1 MLPSRLRSLGWC
13 LLVPALCLTV
23 GCTKMLTQQAVN
35 RFAEGLKDKD
45 SAELKLAVSQR
56 FEERALRREEAI
68 KDLDVLKIPT
78 DKVKIV
84 DVEEV
89 SKHEVRA
96 KVEVGSKEAPR
107 SVIYTLTRD
116 PKIQRWVVD
125 DVTLTQD
132 TGRGEV
138 SRSVIEQLDLV
149 MSVRDFIDAWKTG
162 ESEQILAVTSPE
174 LRTQLEPLPPVW
186 LKQIAAQVSAQT
198 PQQKALR
205 PDARIKDDA
214 AFVQVGRVLVEFQ
227 LVDERWLVRD
237 AALEDQENTV
247 RSVRKLATA
256 LHQSQEFLNAYAAG
270 DKESLAKF
278 ATPEFHNGC
287 LVAADLSQ
295 VPIPA
300 KELFEKPYEA
310 RQQKESLD
318 LVLQSEQGTV
328 LLSLL
333 YQAKNGTTPELNA
346 APKVAEVSL
355 LEQGSQET
363 RRISAVFLGDTIVQL
378 YAQALIARDVPRLQS
393 MSTRDFSERVWSRMK
408 PDIVKALPMPEIEP
422 VAPVIED
429 IEYLGPTTQVTVTQG
444 SRTLVYVLKANSGR
458 VSVDDVLM
466 PTLGR
471 SNSFKVTAENL
482 IPVYEFIAGMAGN
495 QVQRLRDC
503 SVESFNAMIWTQL
516 SEVPDLGFDPIDLMT
531 QPLTAM
537 QVGESVTM
545 LRFGQGAKGAE
556 VQLSREAGEL
566 KVHDVA
572 FMNGPQQRVELLA
585 TLRRMATQG
594 LTPDGKIMPVKAETD
609 GRAPKSSQRIQQA
622 ILVE

>member
-13 LLVPALCLTV
+13 LLVPALCFSA
-23 GCTKMLTQQAVN
+23 GCSKMLTQQAVN
-35 RFAEGLKDKD
+35 RFTESLKDKD
-45 SAELKLAVSQR
+45 NAELKLAVSER
-56 FEERALRREEAI
+56 FEERALRREEAL

-78 DKVKIV
+78 GKVKIV
-84 DVEEV
+84 EVEEI
-89 SKHEVRA
+89 SKNEVHA

-107 SVIYTLTRD
+107 SVVFKLTRD

-162 ESEQILAVTSPE
+162 ESAQVLAVTSPD
-174 LRTQLEPLPPVW
+174 LRAQLEPLPPEW

-205 PDARIKDDA
+205 PDARIKDDT

-227 LVDERWLVRD
+227 MVNDRWLVRD
-237 AALEDQENTV
+237 AALEDQEDTV

-256 LHQSQEFLNAYAAG
+256 LHQSQLFLNAYAAG

-278 ATPEFHNGC
+278 ATPEFHSGC

-295 VPIPA
+295 VPIPS

-310 RQQKESLD
+310 RQQKDSLD
-318 LVLQSEQGTV
+318 LVLQSEKGTV
-328 LLSLL
+328 LVSLL

-346 APKVAEVSL
+346 APKVSEVSL
-355 LEQGSQET
+355 VEEGSQET
-363 RRISAVFLGDTIVQL
+363 RRVSAVFLGDTIVQL
-378 YAQALIARDVPRLQS
+378 YAQALIERNVPRLQS

-429 IEYLGPTTQVTVTQG
+429 IEYLGPTTQVTVRQG
-444 SRTLVYVLKANSGR
+444 SRTLVYVLKATSGR

-466 PTLGR
+466 PTMGR
-471 SNSFKVTAENL
+471 SNSLKTTAENL

-495 QVQRLRDC
+495 RVERLRSC

-516 SEVPDLGFDPIDLMT
+516 SEVPDLGFDPISLMT

-537 QVGESVTM
+537 QISDSGTTM
-545 LRFGQGAKGAE
+545 RFGNGKSGAE
-556 VQLSREAGEL
+556 VQLSREGGEL

-572 FMNGPQQRVELLA
+572 FLNGSSERVELLA

-594 LTPDGKIMPVKAETD
+594 LTADGKIMPVKAETD
-609 GRAPKSSQRIQQA
+609 GRLPKSSQRIQQA